1 MPKRSLFSHVNWDH
15 DSNDDLMIKAVLAL
29 GELVAASTQT
39 IRMLV
44 HLSDYR
50 PGATKVYRLQFR
62 RSIQA
67 VVTAG
72 TVLSYEVICCSEF
85 NEPVGLD
92 LTYSVVMCK
101 QANEINVLNLGSG
114 INVEGFK
121 KVRKPGGITVIKHH
135 APAEPGFYNVA
146 VAPREKQDGHIL
158 LPVYSDVFMVLNC
171 DEYSQYIQS
180 TSSFV
185 PRLLGCYR
193 AFRCSSQTVL
203 IKEEYGSTLGSH
215 IYDSSVVLVRYI
227 ESHLLSLFDMTK
239 CDEHFGKRVILELGA
254 GCGMVGLYLAALLSF
269 TTTTSATID
278 DDKSGLRVNSSSKQL
293 MEQSVDA
300 PTEQPES
307 TIIITDRCQQRGLI
321 EHNISSNAH
330 LNTPAT
336 QIQYADLDWAD
347 SSHFEKLHDV
357 LNGSPVDLVVAGD
370 VFYDRQVAALF
381 FNAVNKLRIHNEQLK
396 VLVAQKLRLNQDN
409 VAAALISEEEIRAQC
424 GFVCVE
430 KVHQEADVILWLLRS

>member
-1 MPKRSLFSHVNWDH
+1 
-15 DSNDDLMIKAVLAL
+15 MIKAVLTFR
-29 GELVAASTQT
+29 ELVALSTQT

-44 HLSDYR
+44 YLSDYQ
-50 PGATKVYRLQFR
+50 PGATKVYRIQFR
-62 RSIQA
+62 RSVQA

-72 TVLSYEVICCSEF
+72 SVLSYEVICCSEF

-92 LTYSVVMCK
+92 LTYSVVICK
-101 QANEINVLNLGSG
+101 QTNGNSVLNIGSG
-114 INVEGFK
+114 INAEGFK
-121 KVRKPGGITVIKHH
+121 QVRKPGGITVIKHR
-135 APAEPGFYNVA
+135 APDEPGFFSVI
-146 VAPREKQDGHIL
+146 VAPRDKQDGHIL
-158 LPVYSDVFMVLNC
+158 LPVYSDIFRVLNC

-180 TSSFV
+180 TTTFV

-193 AFRCSSQTVL
+193 AFQCANQTVL

-227 ESHLLSLFDMTK
+227 ESHLLSLFEKTGR
-239 CDEHFGKRVILELGA
+239 EERSGKRVVLELGA
-254 GCGMVGLYLAALLSF
+254 GCGMVGLYLAALLSS
-269 TTTTSATID
+269 TTTSSATID
-278 DDKSGLRVNSSSKQL
+278 DDNSGSCENFSSKQH
-293 MEQSVDA
+293 MEQSVDVL
-300 PTEQPES
+300 TVQPES

-330 LNTPAT
+330 LNMPAT

-347 SSHFEKLHDV
+347 SSHFEKLQDV

-381 FNAVNKLRIHNEQLK
+381 FNAVCRLRLHNEQLK

-409 VAAALISEEEIRAQC
+409 VAVALISEEEVRVQC
-424 GFVCVE
+424 GFVWVE